1 MPVPP
6 IPPKSPYPSGS
17 CCVGELMADS
27 SSATVRLL
35 DGIGRAFGQ
44 INEYLGRAVSWL
56 SLVMVVA
63 TFVIV
68 VLRYAFNLNWIWF
81 QESVTYMHAALFL
94 VGAAYTLRHEGHV
107 RVDIFYRKFSQR
119 TRAWVDLGGTLLLL
133 LPVCLFIFVASYD
146 YVAQSWALQE
156 GSREAGG
163 LDGVFLL
170 KSLILVMAGL
180 LVLQGLSQAIQRL
193 LLLLGVEGSRVET

>member
-1 MPVPP
+1 
-6 IPPKSPYPSGS
+6 
-17 CCVGELMADS
+17 MAES

-35 DGIGRAFGQ
+35 GGVGRTFDQVNEVLGQ
-44 INEYLGRAVSWL
+44 AVSWL
-56 SLVMVVA
+56 SLFMVVA

-94 VGAAYTLRHEGHV
+94 VGAAYTLKHEGHV
-107 RVDIFYRKFSQR
+107 RVDIFYRKFSPR
-119 TRAWVDLGGTLLLL
+119 GRAWVDLGGTLFLL
-133 LPVCLFIFVASYD
+133 LPVCLFIFSASWD
-146 YVAQSWALQE
+146 YVVQSWDLRE

-163 LDGVFLL
+163 LDGVYLL

-180 LVLQGLSQAIQRL
+180 LVLQGLAQAIQRL
-193 LLLLGVEGSRVET
+193 LRLLGVETDRVEG